1 MIISKK
7 KNKYLMTYK
16 HELGPLKEFINFPIF
31 VKKYS
36 IKNSLKKLKFNNLKY
51 IKKIKIPISN
61 QNCNLFLY
69 SASTTNKI
77 PIKDYMY
84 INKNQLEKKFQ
95 SSFMKKI
102 MEEIK

>member
-1 MIISKK
+1 
-7 KNKYLMTYK
+7 MTYK

-36 IKNSLKKLKFNNLKY
+36 IKNLLKKLKFNNLKY

>member
-1 MIISKK
+1 MNIKVERLIA
-7 KNKYLMTYK
+7 
-16 HELGPLKEFINFPIF
+16 INF
-31 VKKYS
+31 Y
-36 IKNSLKKLKFNNLKY
+36 KY

-69 SASTTNKI
+69 SASTANKM